1 MTIQPNAVE
10 QIRRLSNEF
19 DIHSSD
25 LYVCG
30 EQLDG
35 KELGD
40 QPVEDHLQTAI
51 ARATEALELLKLSV
65 SHLRSAVNIAHGW
78 EITSNPT
85 A

>member
-1 MTIQPNAVE
+1 MTIQPNAIE
-10 QIRRLSNEF
+10 QIQHISTEIDFQSNELF
-19 DIHSSD
+19 GG
-25 LYVCG
+25 G
-30 EQLDG
+30 EMLWG

-51 ARATEALELLKLSV
+51 TRATEALGLLKLSV

-78 EITSNPT
+78 EITSNPK